1 MIRSLFV
8 RWLIN
13 TLAIY
18 LAIRLVP
25 GIRFDGGAGALL
37 AVAVIFGLVNSFLRP
52 ILTLLTCP
60 LVLLTLGLFTF
71 VINAMLLL
79 VTASLSRQLGLGLS
93 IDGFWP
99 AFFAGILIGVVSTI
113 ISLLVGENQVEVK
126 MERHDG

>member
-1 MIRSLFV
+1 MIRSLIV

-25 GIRFDGGAGALL
+25 GIHFDGGAGALL
-37 AVAVIFGLVNSFLRP
+37 AVAVLFGLVNSFLRP

-71 VINAMLLL
+71 VINALLL
-79 VTASLSRQLGLGLS
+79 LITGSLSSRLGLGLS

-99 AFFAGILIGVVSTI
+99 A
-113 ISLLVGENQVEVK
+113 
-126 MERHDG
+126 